1 MTVRTLFI
9 GMDGATFTVLNDLT
23 RPNGPLS
30 PVGHGGGQPV
40 MPFLAKIFA
49 GGTRCKLRSTPN
61 PLTPPAWVSLM
72 TGRSPGHH
80 GVYDFVRAEE
90 RGDKVFMT
98 LYDARD
104 CRVETVWQIASRQGK
119 RIAALNFPFTAPP
132 PKEINGFVVPGF
144 VPWKHLR
151 RNTHPA
157 DLYDR
162 LKAIPDFNA
171 QELAW
176 DFDQEQQ
183 AGNELSDQDRED
195 WVKYHLPREMQ
206 WFRVAEH
213 IMKEEAPDLMAVL
226 FDGVDKLQHQAWQ
239 YLDPSVD
246 HASMGEFHARMRKL
260 SLAYFAQLDGFVEK
274 LVTAAGPDVQV
285 FFASDHGFT
294 ASHEIVRINAYL
306 AQKGYVAFK
315 PVPEDVR
322 GERINKS
329 YFAYLDW
336 NKTIAYCRTPS
347 CNGITIRVKRGP
359 DDTGIDAADYDK
371 VRTRLIRDL
380 EDLKDPKTGER
391 IVTEIHKR
399 EDVFPGSAMGDA
411 PDLQLVLRDFG
422 FVSVR
427 NIEPI
432 VEERHYIVGTHHPDG
447 VFFAYGPGIGAGKL
461 IGQRKI
467 MDVAS
472 TMLYSLGLAVPS
484 DFEGVVPPA
493 MFTEEHKIT
502 HPIIVGEAT
511 VNGERA
517 GLTEQMDEKEKQ
529 QILDQLQMLGYME

>member
-9 GMDGATFTVLNDLT
+9 GMDGATFTVLNELT
-23 RPNGPLS
+23 KTQPGDAE
-30 PVGHGGGQPV
+30 PV
-40 MPFLAKIFA
+40 MPFFAKIVA
-49 GGTRCKLRSTPN
+49 GGVRSKLRSTPN

-104 CRVETVWQIASRQGK
+104 CRVETIWSIASRQGK
-119 RIAALNFPFTAPP
+119 KVAALNFPFTAPP
-132 PKEINGFVVPGF
+132 PKDLNGFIVPGF
-144 VPWKHLR
+144 VPWRHLR
-151 RNTHPA
+151 RNTHPL

-162 LKAIPDFNA
+162 LKTIPNFNPS
-171 QELAW
+171 ELAW

-183 AGNELSDQDRED
+183 AGYELSDSDREN
-195 WVKYHLPREMQ
+195 WIKYHLPREMQ
-206 WFRVAEH
+206 WFKVAEY
-213 IMKEEAPDLMAVL
+213 IMSEEAPDLMAVL

-239 YLDPSVD
+239 YLDPSVRHD
-246 HASMGEFHARMRKL
+246 EMGEFHARMRKL
-260 SLAYFAQLDGFVEK
+260 SLSYFHQLDGFIER
-274 LVTAAGPDVQV
+274 LVTAAGPEVQV

-294 ASHEIVRINAYL
+294 ASLEIVRINAYL
-306 AQKGYVAFK
+306 AEKGYVHFK
-315 PVPEDVR
+315 PMPEGQEGHNV
-322 GERINKS
+322 NKS

-336 NKTIAYCRTPS
+336 TKTTAYCRTPS
-347 CNGITIRVKRGP
+347 CNGITIRVAHNPGE
-359 DDTGIDAADYDK
+359 TGIDPKDYEK
-371 VRTRLIRDL
+371 VRKQLIRDL
-380 EDLKDPKTGER
+380 EELKDPKTGER
-391 IVTEIHKR
+391 IITEIHTR

-427 NIEPI
+427 NILPI

-447 VFFAYGPGIGAGKL
+447 VFLAYGPGIEKGKL

-472 TMLYSLGLAVPS
+472 TLLYSLGLKVPA
-484 DFEGVVPPA
+484 DFEGVVAPA
-493 MFTEEHKIT
+493 MFSAEHRAA
-502 HPIIVGEAT
+502 HPIELGTAT
-511 VNGERA
+511 TTAANA
-517 GLTEQMDEKEKQ
+517 GLTEAMDEEEKQ
-529 QILDQLQMLGYME
+529 QILEQLQMLGYVE